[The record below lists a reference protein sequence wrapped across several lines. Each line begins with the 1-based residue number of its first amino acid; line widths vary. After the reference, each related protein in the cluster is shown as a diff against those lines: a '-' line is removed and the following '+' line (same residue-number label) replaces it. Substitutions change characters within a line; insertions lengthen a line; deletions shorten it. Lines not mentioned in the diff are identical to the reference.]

1 MVGLFVKITMN
12 NVPTHR
18 PTRPKIPPHV
28 RINRCIEQIDRV
40 LGFVDTLRDSI
51 ELTGIEHGERLAS
64 RAYVCDHIADEL
76 RSIVGRLD
84 DIRPMVMRRE

>member
-1 MVGLFVKITMN
+1 
-12 NVPTHR
+12 
-18 PTRPKIPPHV
+18 
-28 RINRCIEQIDRV
+28 V

-51 ELTGIEHGERLAS
+51 ELTGIEHGEHLAS